1 MTGVSSTFDC
11 SDPTD
16 RSEGIA
22 RAQRALAAK
31 QCVVIPTDTVYG
43 IAADAFT
50 PQAVATLLA
59 SKGRG
64 RSMPPPVLIP
74 RVQTMDGL
82 ATEVSAEARKL
93 AEAFW
98 PGGLT
103 LVCHAQP
110 SLTWDLGDTYG
121 TVALRMPNDRVALD
135 LLILTGPLA
144 VSSANRTGRP
154 AAATAAEAYKQLGD
168 SVEVYLEDGE
178 RSADVGAST
187 IVDTTGPAPVV
198 VRQGVIS
205 LEQLREVV
213 PGVTLAGED
222 ESEGAPE
229 DEPAADATQPDAP
242 HSSEDEPQAGVSA
255 DAPQPPRGS
264 N

>member
-1 MTGVSSTFDC
+1 MFDC
-11 SDPTD
+11 SDPTE

-43 IAADAFT
+43 VAADAFA

-74 RVQTMDGL
+74 RRQTMDGL
-82 ATEVSAEARKL
+82 ATDISLEARRL
-93 AEAFW
+93 AEEFW

-103 LVCHAQP
+103 LICHAQP
-110 SLTWDLGDTYG
+110 SLTWDLGDTFG

-144 VSSANRTGRP
+144 VSSANRTGQP
-154 AAATAAEAYKQLGD
+154 AASTAAEAYEQLGD
-168 SVEVYLEDGE
+168 AVEVYLEDGR
-178 RSADVGAST
+178 RSADAGAST
-187 IVDTTGPAPVV
+187 IVDTTGDLPVV
-198 VRQGVIS
+198 VREGVIS
-205 LEQLREVV
+205 FEELRAVV
-213 PGVTLAGED
+213 PGIVPADSGDDAGAAD
-222 ESEGAPE
+222 GGARRAPGE
-229 DEPAADATQPDAP
+229 AADAAP
-242 HSSEDEPQAGVSA
+242 GKLQDPSVVRA
-255 DAPQPPRGS
+255 DAPRPPQGS

>member
-1 MTGVSSTFDC
+1 MSATFDC
-11 SDPTD
+11 SDPTE

-43 IAADAFT
+43 IAADAFS
-50 PQAVATLLA
+50 PQGVAALLDA
-59 SKGRG
+59 KGRD

-74 RVQTMDGL
+74 RRQTMDGL
-82 ATEVSAEARKL
+82 AVDISLEARTL
-93 AEAFW
+93 AEEFW

-103 LVCHAQP
+103 LICHAQP

-121 TVALRMPNDRVALD
+121 TVALRMPDDRVALD

-154 AAATAAEAYKQLGD
+154 AASTAAEAYEQLGD
-168 SVEVYLEDGE
+168 AVEVYLEDGQ
-178 RSADVGAST
+178 RSADAGAST
-187 IVDTTGPAPVV
+187 IVDTTGDLPVI
-198 VRQGVIS
+198 VREGAIS
-205 LEQLREVV
+205 FEEMRAVV
-213 PGVTLAGED
+213 PGIVLGTNDDSAQ
-222 ESEGAPE
+222 SGA
-229 DEPAADATQPDAP
+229 DGSA
-242 HSSEDEPQAGVSA
+242 SA
-255 DAPQPPRGS
+255 DASASADSSAEQLTEPGGDRVDAPRPPQGS